1 MKKILTVLFLFHC
14 VFTTATAQTDSLG
27 TAQRDSLRAD
37 SIYKSMEL
45 QGVEVVKQKSLVK
58 SDIDKITYDI
68 ENDPDSKSNSI
79 LDMLRK
85 VPMVTVDGEDNIQ
98 VNGSSTF
105 KVYVNNKPNQMM
117 SNNPKEV
124 LKSMP
129 ANSIK
134 KIEVITNPGPKYDA
148 EGVGGILN
156 IITHSQGIEGYTA
169 TFSGNVS
176 NRGAGGGAYATVKSG
191 KLTLSGRY
199 NYSYTDSPRS
209 YSGSSRKTVGNLSES
224 SSDLDTEGSSKSHG
238 HFQYGT
244 LEASYEIDTL
254 RLLTASFNLWG
265 GGSKSNSDRSTIA
278 TSPLTH
284 SPLYRYNTA
293 STSEN
298 NYSSIDGGI
307 DYQRSFSVPERLLT
321 LSYKIETEPDK
332 TDAYTNY
339 LDLQAEDGWENFL
352 QRLKNQRNN
361 GDQHTTEHTF
371 QVDYTTP
378 FSKIHTLETGLKYIL
393 RNNTSEDDRYEQAAL
408 EGSDYLYDVDH
419 SSHYKHRH
427 DIFAAY
433 FGYGLKLEKFSGR
446 LGLRYEHTLQ
456 DVEYKL
462 GRGDDFTKH
471 FNDFVPS
478 ASIGYKLAQTSNL
491 RLGYDMRI
499 YRPGIWYLNPY
510 LDDST
515 PTNISQ
521 GNPLLDSEKSHS
533 FNLSYSNFTPK
544 FNINLA
550 LRYGFTR
557 NSIEE
562 VAKLMLDTQ
571 IPGLKNPTGKDV
583 LYSTYENIGH
593 SEGTNLTVYVNW
605 NATRKTR
612 IYVNSRLTYSDM
624 DDGGTLRNHGWDL
637 YAYGGAQQTLPKD
650 WRISFNFFGSTPHVR
665 LQGRGSGYSSYSLS
679 IQKSWLKKR
688 LNLTLSAS
696 NFLKKYKRYESTME
710 DTYFHVDSWSKSV
723 AQRFTLSISY
733 RIGELRAAVKK
744 AERSISND
752 DVKGGGNSGGSSG
765 SSE

>member
-1 MKKILTVLFLFHC
+1 
-14 VFTTATAQTDSLG
+14 
-27 TAQRDSLRAD
+27 
-37 SIYKSMEL
+37 
-45 QGVEVVKQKSLVK
+45 
-58 SDIDKITYDI
+58 
-68 ENDPDSKSNSI
+68 
-79 LDMLRK
+79 
-85 VPMVTVDGEDNIQ
+85 
-98 VNGSSTF
+98 
-105 KVYVNNKPNQMM
+105 
-117 SNNPKEV
+117 
-124 LKSMP
+124 
-129 ANSIK
+129 
-134 KIEVITNPGPKYDA
+134 
-148 EGVGGILN
+148 
-156 IITHSQGIEGYTA
+156 
-169 TFSGNVS
+169 
-176 NRGAGGGAYATVKSG
+176 
-191 KLTLSGRY
+191 
-199 NYSYTDSPRS
+199 
-209 YSGSSRKTVGNLSES
+209 
-224 SSDLDTEGSSKSHG
+224 
-238 HFQYGT
+238 
-244 LEASYEIDTL
+244 
-254 RLLTASFNLWG
+254 
-265 GGSKSNSDRSTIA
+265 
-278 TSPLTH
+278 
-284 SPLYRYNTA
+284 
-293 STSEN
+293 
-298 NYSSIDGGI
+298 
-307 DYQRSFSVPERLLT
+307 
-321 LSYKIETEPDK
+321 
-332 TDAYTNY
+332 
-339 LDLQAEDGWENFL
+339 
-352 QRLKNQRNN
+352 
-361 GDQHTTEHTF
+361 
-371 QVDYTTP
+371 
-378 FSKIHTLETGLKYIL
+378 
-393 RNNTSEDDRYEQAAL
+393 
-408 EGSDYLYDVDH
+408 
-419 SSHYKHRH
+419 
-427 DIFAAY
+427 
-433 FGYGLKLEKFSGR
+433 
-446 LGLRYEHTLQ
+446 
-456 DVEYKL
+456 
-462 GRGDDFTKH
+462 
-471 FNDFVPS
+471 
-478 ASIGYKLAQTSNL
+478 
-491 RLGYDMRI
+491 MRI

-650 WRISFNFFGSTPHVR
+650 WRISFNFFGSTPHIR